1 MNLLPIWLYTAF
13 VYIFPWIKNNPMSET
28 PDDLIR
34 ELDSLETGEAASKRL
49 IKCGPTA
56 IGPLR
61 KFLMEGK
68 PSKIFQPRLWA
79 IRALAG
85 LRAKNIF
92 YLYF

>member
-1 MNLLPIWLYTAF
+1 
-13 VYIFPWIKNNPMSET
+13 V
-28 PDDLIR
+28 
-34 ELDSLETGEAASKRL
+34 SKRL
-49 IKCGPTA
+49 IKCGPAA